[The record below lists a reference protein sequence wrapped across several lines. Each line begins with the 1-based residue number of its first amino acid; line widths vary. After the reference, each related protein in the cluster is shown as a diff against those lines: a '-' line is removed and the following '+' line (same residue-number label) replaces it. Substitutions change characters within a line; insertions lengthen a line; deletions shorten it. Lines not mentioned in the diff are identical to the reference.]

1 MAQLY
6 HTFPQPEIAA
16 TSERHP
22 NATPAKRL
30 WRIFSKPQPPPVKSL
45 AAKLAEVCEAVGGV
59 GKLGKNSDDGYHY
72 QRWRDIAA
80 AVRGEMAK
88 RGLVIIPGE
97 AEILSEQRFPTQT
110 IKHGQIDTPLVEV
123 KIKRN
128 YRVTDGINSLF
139 GWGMGVGQDYRD
151 KALYKA
157 ETGCLKYFLRGMF
170 LIPDIEDDPEE
181 AADHAQAEIA
191 AVPVGE
197 RIDRA
202 KQENYANAA
211 DLAERAIRT
220 WNTLCV
226 RHGKTVAQRR
236 AFLLANFGVKTIVEV
251 KSKLDYDKAIIWAS
265 NREELGETLAASVE
279 AVKAQPIVQALES
292 EEKET
297 PIPF

>member
-1 MAQLY
+1 MATLY
-6 HTFPQPEIAA
+6 HDFPQPQITE
-16 TSERHP
+16 TSARSQ
-22 NATPAKRL
+22 AKGFWKRL
-30 WRIFSKPQPPPVKSL
+30 VKVQPAPVKPL

-59 GKLGKNSDDGYHY
+59 GKNGKNENDGYRY

-88 RGLVIIPGE
+88 RGLVLIPMD

-110 IKHGQIDTPLVEV
+110 VKHGQIDAPLVEV
-123 KIKRN
+123 KIKRG
-128 YRVTDGINSLF
+128 YRITDGVTSEF
-139 GWGMGVGQDYRD
+139 GWGLGVGQDYRD

-191 AVPVGE
+191 AVPAGE
-197 RIDRA
+197 RIERA

-251 KSKLDYDKAIIWAS
+251 KSKLDYDKAIVWAS
-265 NREELGETLAASVE
+265 NREELGETLAASVT
-279 AVKAQPIVQALES
+279 AAAQPIVEELER
-292 EEKET
+292 EE
-297 PIPF
+297 IADPF